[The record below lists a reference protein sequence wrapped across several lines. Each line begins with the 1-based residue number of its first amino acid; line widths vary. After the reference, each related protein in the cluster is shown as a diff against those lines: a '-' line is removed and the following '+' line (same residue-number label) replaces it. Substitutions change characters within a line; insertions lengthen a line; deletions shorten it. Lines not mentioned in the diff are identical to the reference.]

1 LSAFFIYGGKKMV
14 NNQESDM
21 DLQGMSEEQLAEFI
35 NGNSKQETD
44 QQIPVI
50 DETVQNEAEA
60 KEEAET
66 PTDETVTTEPKQ
78 DEDEI
83 EDPYFRGKS
92 RKDMYE
98 IIKQNN
104 AMISRQS
111 NKEHEIMKRLE
122 QLEVLKSKIE
132 QKKEVDEE
140 LFYVDEGGKKVPYDK
155 RDIEVIEKLVER
167 KLEYRTK
174 AQQEQEKKQREQNV
188 QDNESFWAD
197 LSIYNPVLKADI
209 QEKVLSEIQKNRT
222 ATLENKG
229 WLKSFV
235 ASQSQARQPVTAPVL
250 DKQKKLKATTVT
262 SGSMSKPVI
271 KKSVDQMDADE
282 YLNYMA
288 SQGIKIPRA

>member
-1 LSAFFIYGGKKMV
+1 MNLGAM
-14 NNQESDM
+14 N
-21 DLQGMSEEQLAEFI
+21 EEQLAEFI
-35 NGNSKQETD
+35 NSKQA
-44 QQIPVI
+44 PVEPKV
-50 DETVQNEAEA
+50 DETVVEEAEA

-66 PTDETVTTEPKQ
+66 PEETVEPEPKQ
-78 DEDEI
+78 DDEI
-83 EDPYFRGKS
+83 DDPYFRGKS

-104 AMISRQS
+104 AMISKQS

-132 QKKEVDEE
+132 QKKEVEE
-140 LFYVDEGGKKVPYDK
+140 DLFYVDEGGKKVPYDK

-167 KLEYRTK
+167 KLDYRTK
-174 AQQEQEKKQREQNV
+174 AQQEQEKKQRETNV
-188 QDNESFWAD
+188 QENEAFWAD
-197 LSIYNPVLKADI
+197 LTIYNPALKSEI
-209 QEKVLSEIQKNRT
+209 QEKVLGEIQKNRT

-235 ASQSQARQPVTAPVL
+235 ASQSQVRQPVTAPVL

-262 SGSMSKPVI
+262 SGTMSKPVI

-282 YLNYMA
+282 YLNYIE
-288 SQGIKIPRA
+288 SQGTKIPRA